1 MTTEIRELLIEASQA
16 TLRHLQSSD
25 GMDRIRLAEGQFHSG
40 DDPIRA
46 DLDAHEVFEDVVRD
60 YENRVGERSVYAVTG
75 EERPV
80 AIPERLEPGVRIII
94 VDPLDGSAQWSIF
107 RSAFC
112 VAAYSVVADADGAL
126 NLEAAVIADP
136 GRYYYWSESEGV
148 HMGISFE
155 KTDRTIRIAS
165 IVPENGFDTPTIAFT
180 GFKPKDRRALVQI
193 GEEFKDWNI
202 INIGGNPVTPYVL
215 TGSLTAAVTLR
226 PQASWD
232 AIGILMATETD
243 AVVGDLEGTLV
254 HRRQFR
260 RTFDRIVV
268 AGNVRRV
275 PAMIVAKSDV
285 RFNEVSEKLLRLSGE
300 GVLLSP
306 PVPDPGA

>member
-1 MTTEIRELLIEASQA
+1 MTTEIRKLLIGAAQA

-46 DLDAHEVFEDVVRD
+46 DLDAHNVFQSAVWE
-60 YENRVGERSVYAVTG
+60 YENRTGERTVYAVTG

-80 AIPERLEPGVRIII
+80 AIPESLSPGARIII

-112 VAAYSVVADADGAL
+112 VAAYSVIADADGRL

-148 HMGISFE
+148 QMGTSFE
-155 KTDRTIRIAS
+155 KPGRTIRIAS
-165 IVPENGFDTPTIAFT
+165 VVPENGYDTPSIAFT
-180 GFKPKDRRALVQI
+180 GFKPKDRKALVQI
-193 GEEFKDWNI
+193 GEEFSDWNI

-243 AVVGDLEGTLV
+243 AVVGAIDGTLV
-254 HRRQFR
+254 HRQRFR
-260 RTFDRIVV
+260 NTYDRIVV

-275 PAMIVAKSDV
+275 PAMIVTKSQE
-285 RFNEVSEKLLRLSGE
+285 RFREITEKLIRLSGE
-300 GVLLSP
+300 GILLSP
-306 PVPDPGA
+306 PFPPLGE